1 MHEKE
6 VAFAKI
12 IERLNQYEQMEE
24 ETLKEKLDSIDFTYE
39 QGFTKKIIAKLTG
52 EKLKLQKEATLAKRE
67 LEQYKMER

>member
-12 IERLNQYEQMEE
+12 IERLNQYEEMEE

-39 QGFTKKIIAKLTG
+39 
-52 EKLKLQKEATLAKRE
+52 
-67 LEQYKMER
+67 